1 MASGKPLVNLMQVS
15 RVYDVGSRR
24 FEALRH
30 VSLKVWPG
38 EFVAIVGPSG
48 SGKSTMLNLITGI
61 DKPTSGEVWVGS
73 VRVDGLDENAL
84 ARWRGRTVGIVFQF
98 FQLLPTLTLVE
109 NVALPAQLLRP
120 WGSRSDPRAQKML
133 ARVGLVEHALKLPA
147 ELSGGERQ
155 RAALARAMI
164 NDPPILVA
172 DEPTGN
178 LDSAT
183 GEQIVRL
190 FEDQHRL
197 GKTVI
202 LVTHEPRLA
211 EMATRRVRMLDG
223 RVADAGDSP
232 GEPI

>member
-1 MASGKPLVNLMQVS
+1 MASGKPLVNLIQVS

-73 VRVDGLDENAL
+73 VRVDSLDENAL

-223 RVADAGDSP
+223 RIADAGDSP
-232 GEPI
+232 SESI

>member
-1 MASGKPLVNLMQVS
+1 MASGKPLVNLIQVS

-120 WGSRSDPRAQKML
+120 WGSRSDPRAQEML

-202 LVTHEPRLA
+202 LVTHESRLA

>member
-15 RVYDVGSRR
+15 RVYDVGTRR